1 MRLRF
6 YPSFNRSKNFVRLN
20 QNVLDTG
27 QNTKISSKKVFL
39 VLIYFGAV
47 EGQVSISLWQL
58 WAAQKLEHDK
68 VQHSEKAVKI
78 WKNIIPN
85 FVLNLNQCRIKWRE
99 LIEKNAAFSEST
111 KIWKFIQTFYNPLYW
126 VTWAMCNICQ
136 REKLIVPLA

>member
-6 YPSFNRSKNFVRLN
+6 YPFFNRSENFVRLN

-78 WKNIIPN
+78 WKNIIPTL
-85 FVLNLNQCRIKWRE
+85 FWT
-99 LIEKNAAFSEST
+99 LINVE
-111 KIWKFIQTFYNPLYW
+111 
-126 VTWAMCNICQ
+126 
-136 REKLIVPLA
+136 